1 MLYLYGN
8 QCQLFGQRSF
18 HYLIRQE
25 VRSSFT
31 NLHGQKAVINELM
44 IRRYPLAGLLG
55 TTRNASTF
63 ILPAESD
70 ELKQE
75 KYR

>member
-1 MLYLYGN
+1 MSIVRPKIISLLDPPGSEIIFYKFTRPKSRN
-8 QCQLFGQRSF
+8 NR
-18 HYLIRQE
+18 INDTE
-25 VRSSFT
+25 V
-31 NLHGQKAVINELM
+31 
-44 IRRYPLAGLLG
+44 PPAGLLG
-55 TTRNASTF
+55 ATRNARTF